1 MARKVVAS
9 IHQSFETI
17 TDPRVDRGRNH
28 NLLEMIFITIC
39 AVLCG
44 ADGWADVERFGKA
57 KRDWL
62 EQFLQLPHGIPSH
75 DTFGRVFARL
85 DTSEFYNCMH
95 NWLVRFRK
103 SLKGQGVAIDGKTL
117 RGSFDT
123 ASGKSPLHLVSA
135 WACDLRVSLGQLAV
149 EEKSNEITAVPKLLE
164 LLELTGAVVTLDA
177 MHCQRETASAILKRE
192 ADYVLVVKGNQPK
205 LHAAL
210 YELFVAY
217 GERDFQVP
225 ELRRHITV
233 EKSHGRL
240 ERREYYVIAAPG
252 EVAELAGWPGLKSIG
267 MVYRCREWD
276 GKTEDETVFIISSL
290 PPQVRRIARHLRG
303 HWKIENN
310 LHWVLDVTFHEDQSR
325 IRKGAAP
332 EIASAFRRFA
342 LTLLQQDT
350 TLKDNIRGKRLR
362 AGWDTDALEAIL
374 AGFSRN

>member
-9 IHQSFETI
+9 IQECFEKV

-39 AVLCG
+39 AVVGG
-44 ADGWADVERFGKA
+44 ADGWADVERFGNA
-57 KRDWL
+57 KREWF
-62 EQFLQLPHGIPSH
+62 EQFLNLPHGIPSH

-85 DTSEFYNCMH
+85 DTNEFYTCMH

-123 ASGKSPLHLVSA
+123 ASGQSPLHLVSA

-149 EEKSNEITAVPKLLE
+149 DDKSNEITAVPKLLG

-177 MHCQRETASAILKRE
+177 MHCQRDTASAILNRG
-192 ADYVLVVKGNQPK
+192 ADYLLVVKGNQPT
-205 LHAAL
+205 LEATIL
-210 YELFVAY
+210 ELFV
-217 GERDFQVP
+217 EQIEQDRVP
-225 ELRRHITV
+225 GLRRHVTV

-240 ERREYYVIAAPG
+240 ERREYSVIP
-252 EVAELAGWPGLKSIG
+252 VPRGLSGLQSIG
-267 MVYRCREWD
+267 KVYRRREYD
-276 GKTEDETVFIISSL
+276 GKVEEETVIFISSL
-290 PPQVRRIARHLRG
+290 PPLVRRLAHHLRG
-303 HWKIENN
+303 HWKIENS

-325 IRKGAAP
+325 IRKDSAP

-350 TLKDNIRGKRLR
+350 TQNENIRGKRLI
-362 AGWDTDALEAIL
+362 AGWDTAALEAIL
-374 AGFSRN
+374 AGFSRK

>member
-9 IHQSFETI
+9 IQECFEKV
-17 TDPRVDRGRNH
+17 TDPRVDRGHNH

-39 AVLCG
+39 AVVGG

-57 KRDWL
+57 KRAWF
-62 EQFLQLPHGIPSH
+62 EQFLNLPHGIPSH

-85 DTSEFYNCMH
+85 DTNEFYTCMH

-117 RGSFDT
+117 RGSYDT
-123 ASGKSPLHLVSA
+123 ASGQSPLHLVSA

-149 EEKSNEITAVPKLLE
+149 DDKSNEIIAVPKLLG

-177 MHCQRETASAILKRE
+177 MHCQRDTASAILNRG
-192 ADYVLVVKGNQPK
+192 ADYLLVVKGNQPT
-205 LHAAL
+205 LEATILEL
-210 YELFVAY
+210 YVEQI
-217 GERDFQVP
+217 EQDRVP
-225 ELRRHITV
+225 GLRRHVTV

-240 ERREYYVIAAPG
+240 ERREYSVIPAPRG
-252 EVAELAGWPGLKSIG
+252 LPVLAGWPGLQSIG
-267 MVYRCREWD
+267 KVYRRREYD
-276 GKTEDETVFIISSL
+276 SKVEEETVIFISSL
-290 PPQVRRIARHLRG
+290 PPLVRRLAHHLRG
-303 HWKIENN
+303 HWKIENS

-325 IRKGAAP
+325 IRKDSAP

-350 TLKDNIRGKRLR
+350 TQKENIRGKRLI
-362 AGWDTDALEAIL
+362 AGWDTAALEAIL
-374 AGFSRN
+374 AGFSGK

>member
-9 IHQSFETI
+9 IQECFEKV

-39 AVLCG
+39 AVVGG
-44 ADGWADVERFGKA
+44 ADGWADVERFGNA
-57 KRDWL
+57 KREWF
-62 EQFLQLPHGIPSH
+62 EQFLNLPHGIPSH

-85 DTSEFYNCMH
+85 DTNEFYTCMH

-123 ASGKSPLHLVSA
+123 ASGQSPLHLVSA

-149 EEKSNEITAVPKLLE
+149 DDKSNEITAVPKLLG

-177 MHCQRETASAILKRE
+177 MHCQRDTASAILNRG
-192 ADYVLVVKGNQPK
+192 ADYLLVVKGNQPT
-205 LHAAL
+205 LEATIL
-210 YELFVAY
+210 ELFV
-217 GERDFQVP
+217 EQIEQDRVP
-225 ELRRHITV
+225 GLRRHVTV

-240 ERREYYVIAAPG
+240 ERREYSVIPVPRG
-252 EVAELAGWPGLKSIG
+252 LSVLAGWPGLQSIG
-267 MVYRCREWD
+267 KVYRRREYD
-276 GKTEDETVFIISSL
+276 GKVEEETVIFISSL
-290 PPQVRRIARHLRG
+290 PPLVRRLAHHLRG
-303 HWKIENN
+303 HWKIENS

-325 IRKGAAP
+325 IRKDSAP

-350 TLKDNIRGKRLR
+350 TQNENIRGKRLI
-362 AGWDTDALEAIL
+362 AGWDTAALEAIL
-374 AGFSRN
+374 AGFSRK

>member
-1 MARKVVAS
+1 MARKVIAS
-9 IHQSFETI
+9 IQQNFEKV

-57 KRDWL
+57 KRMWL

-85 DTSEFYNCMH
+85 DTNEFYTCMH

-123 ASGKSPLHLVSA
+123 AAGQSPLHLISA

-149 EEKSNEITAVPKLLE
+149 EDKSNEITAVPKLLQ

-177 MHCQRETASAILKRE
+177 MHCQRETASLILQRE
-192 ADYVLVVKGNQPK
+192 ADYVLVVKGNQPS
-205 LHAAL
+205 LHTAL
-210 YELFVAY
+210 AELFVSY
-217 GERDFQVP
+217 DEHDYQVP
-225 ELRRHITV
+225 GLRRHITV
-233 EKSHGRL
+233 EKSHGRF
-240 ERREYYVIAAPG
+240 ERRVYYVIAPPSGLPALVG
-252 EVAELAGWPGLKSIG
+252 WAGVKSIG
-267 MVYRCREWD
+267 MVYRCREYN
-276 GKTEDETVFIISSL
+276 GKSEHETVYFISSL
-290 PPQVRRIARHLRG
+290 TPQVRRIAHHLRG
-303 HWKIENN
+303 HWKIENS

-325 IRKGAAP
+325 IRKDSAP

-374 AGFSRN
+374 AGFSSK

>member
-1 MARKVVAS
+1 MARKVIAS
-9 IHQSFETI
+9 IQQNFEKVA
-17 TDPRVDRGRNH
+17 DPRVDRGRNH

-57 KRDWL
+57 KRMWL

-85 DTSEFYNCMH
+85 DTNEFYTCMH

-123 ASGKSPLHLVSA
+123 AAGQSPLHLISA

-149 EEKSNEITAVPKLLE
+149 EDKSNEITAVPKLLQ
-164 LLELTGAVVTLDA
+164 LLELTGAVITLDA
-177 MHCQRETASAILKRE
+177 MHCQRETASLILQRE
-192 ADYVLVVKGNQPK
+192 ADYVLVVKGNQPT

-210 YELFVAY
+210 AELFVSY
-217 GERDFQVP
+217 DERDYQVP
-225 ELRRHITV
+225 GLRRHITV
-233 EKSHGRL
+233 EKSHGRF
-240 ERREYYVIAAPG
+240 ERRVYYVIAPPSGLPAL
-252 EVAELAGWPGLKSIG
+252 VGWTGVKSIG
-267 MVYRCREWD
+267 MVYRCREYN
-276 GKTEDETVFIISSL
+276 GKSEHETVYFISSL
-290 PPQVRRIARHLRG
+290 TPQVRRIAYHLRG
-303 HWKIENN
+303 HWKIENS

-325 IRKGAAP
+325 IRKDSAP

-342 LTLLQQDT
+342 LSLLQQDT

-374 AGFSRN
+374 AGFSSK